1 MILLNVNYDRLTT
14 AHKNSADAFF
24 SDVREKL
31 INVAARRGIEV
42 TLPITLH
49 TKVEISS
56 IIREQ
61 SKTMSQTVVE
71 FLKTAASLILD
82 FDGRLENL
90 ASFIDA
96 LELVDP
102 IKESHESVAVL
113 LVKTKLKGLARNLVD
128 KENSLQHIIDTL

>member
-1 MILLNVNYDRLTT
+1 M
-14 AHKNSADAFF
+14 
-24 SDVREKL
+24 
-31 INVAARRGIEV
+31 
-42 TLPITLH
+42 
-49 TKVEISS
+49 
-56 IIREQ
+56 
-61 SKTMSQTVVE
+61 
-71 FLKTAASLILD
+71 KTAASLILD

-113 LVKTKLKGLARNLVD
+113 LVKTKLKSLARNLVD